1 MTGLLLAAL
10 FTPGPAAAT
19 SAASET
25 VDRVVASIGNA
36 AITQADVEAEYRFEL
51 FLDGKTP
58 ASPPDQ
64 ATLVAVRDRLIEQR
78 LLGEEAA
85 AEAAAPED
93 FQAKAAE
100 TLNEI
105 RKRYGSEEAFN
116 SALHSLGMDRP
127 QLLARIAQQEK
138 VLRMVEERF
147 RPAAWPEPA
156 EVEAYY
162 RDTFVPEYTRRG
174 TGPPPALP
182 EVENKIKELLIEKKI
197 DRLLEAWLEEMKS
210 GRRVRIHEF

>member
-1 MTGLLLAAL
+1 LTGLLLAAL

-19 SAASET
+19 AAAPET
-25 VDRVVASIGNA
+25 VDQVVASIGNA

-51 FLDGKTP
+51 ILDGKTP
-58 ASPPDQ
+58 ASLPDH

-78 LLGEEAA
+78 LLGEESA
-85 AEAAAPED
+85 AEGAAQED

-116 SALHSLGMDRP
+116 FALHSFGMDRP
-127 QLLARIAQQEK
+127 HLLARIAQQEK

-156 EVEAYY
+156 EIEAYY
-162 RDTFVPEYTRRG
+162 HDTFVPEYARHG
-174 TGPPPALP
+174 TGPPPALL

-210 GRRVRIHEF
+210 SRRVRIHEF

>member
-10 FTPGPAAAT
+10 FAPGPAAAT
-19 SAASET
+19 SAAPET

-78 LLGEEAA
+78 LLAEEAA
-85 AEAAAPED
+85 AEGAGQED

-116 SALHSLGMDRP
+116 SVLHSLGMDRP

-162 RDTFVPEYTRRG
+162 RDTFVPEYARHG
-174 TGPPPALP
+174 SGPPPALA
-182 EVENKIKELLIEKKI
+182 EVENKIKEILIEKKI